1 MKLILENKN
10 IDAANEYETM
20 AQIIISKYANIASGK
35 ADKVEDWQDKRIPEN
50 KKLIQVL
57 NSASE
62 KFYKSADILKK
73 EAMNFK
79 K

>member
-10 IDAANEYETM
+10 IDASNEYETM

-35 ADKVEDWQDKRIPEN
+35 ADKVEDWQDKRIPEI

-62 KFYKSADILKK
+62 NFYKSADILKK